1 MPSLM
6 RCQYCGLLQD
16 EPVGVKACTRCGGEL
31 IFEDKPPAGA
41 QGSYL
46 EAQMELDQVMAPAGQ
61 NIDRYLLITLRTP
74 SRVPPEQAAP
84 TESGRLPLSFTAVL
98 DVSGSMHGSKLVHAK
113 EAVRQ
118 SMQRLHDG
126 DMLSL
131 VTFANEVNCVIEPTE
146 MNPDTRQLVA
156 STLDEITAGGLT
168 ALCSGLEM
176 GLERAATVKRETNLV
191 LLLSDGQ
198 ANVGETDLELV
209 GQRGYQGRQSG
220 MIVSTMGVGGDYNEA
235 LLAEIAAQSGGRF
248 YHVKQASQIG
258 AYLTGE
264 LGEVAALSARDAEIH
279 IQLPAGVVLFPLSAA
294 YPARQDGNQV
304 VISIGGIP
312 DDIDLEIP
320 LRLSIPSQPVGAR
333 ISVVGKVT
341 YLSPAGNPLFTGL
354 NRVTVR
360 FKDVA
365 AYELRDGV
373 ISPVVEQVLNQRE
386 AAQVLNFS
394 RAIAI
399 DPSQGTKQGRK
410 DIDSLRAYASLL
422 GDDRAEQVATG
433 FEARLAEMQS
443 DKRAAKNLVYAAFA
457 SMRSMKDFDN

>member
-1 MPSLM
+1 MTRLM

-31 IFEDKPPAGA
+31 VFEDRLSDAA

-61 NIDRYLLITLRTP
+61 NVDRYLLITLRTP
-74 SRVPPEQAAP
+74 SGVLPEQAAP
-84 TESGRLPLSFTAVL
+84 TESGRLPFNFTAVL
-98 DVSGSMHGSKLVHAK
+98 DVSGSMHGSKLMHTK

-118 SMQRLHDG
+118 SMLRLQDG

-131 VTFANEVNCVIEPTE
+131 ATFANEVHCVIEPTE
-146 MNPDTRQLVA
+146 MDPDTRQLVSSA
-156 STLDEITAGGLT
+156 LDEITAGGLT

-176 GLERAATVKRETNLV
+176 GIEKAATVKQDTNLV

-209 GQRGYQGRQSG
+209 GQRGFQGRQRG
-220 MIVSTMGVGGDYNEA
+220 IIISTLGVGGDYNEA
-235 LLAEIAAQSGGRF
+235 LMAEIATQGGGRF
-248 YHVKQASQIG
+248 YHIKQASQIG

-264 LGEVAALSARDAEIH
+264 LGEVAALAARDAEIQL
-279 IQLPAGVVLFPLSAA
+279 QLPTGAVLFPLSAA
-294 YPARQDGNQV
+294 YPARQDGDQV

-312 DDIDLEIP
+312 EEVDLEIP

-333 ISVVGKVT
+333 LSVEGNVT

-360 FKDVA
+360 FKDAA

-373 ISPVVEQVLNQRE
+373 IPPVIEQVLKQRE

-399 DPSQGTKQGRK
+399 DPS
-410 DIDSLRAYASLL
+410 
-422 GDDRAEQVATG
+422 
-433 FEARLAEMQS
+433 
-443 DKRAAKNLVYAAFA
+443 
-457 SMRSMKDFDN
+457 

>member
-1 MPSLM
+1 M

-16 EPVGVKACTRCGGEL
+16 EPAGVKVCTRCGGEL

-61 NIDRYLLITLRTP
+61 NVDRYLLITLRTP

-131 VTFANEVNCVIEPTE
+131 VTFANEVHCVIEPTE
-146 MNPDTRQLVA
+146 MTPDTRQLVA
-156 STLDEITAGGLT
+156 SILDEITACGLT

-176 GLERAATVKRETNLV
+176 GLEKAATVKRDTNLV

-198 ANVGETDLELV
+198 ANVGEIDLELV

-220 MIVSTMGVGGDYNEA
+220 MIVSTLGVGGDYNEA

-264 LGEVAALSARDAEIH
+264 LGEVAALSARDAEIY

-294 YPARQDGNQV
+294 YPARQDGDQV
-304 VISIGGIP
+304 VVSIGGIP
-312 DDIDLEIP
+312 DDVDLEIP
-320 LRLSIPSQPVGAR
+320 LRLSIPSQTVGAR
-333 ISVVGKVT
+333 LSVEGKVT

-373 ISPVVEQVLNQRE
+373 ISPVVEQVLKQRE

-399 DPSQGTKQGRK
+399 DPSQGTKQRRK

-443 DKRAAKNLVYAAFA
+443 DKRAAKSQVYAAFA
-457 SMRSMKDFDN
+457 SMRSMKDFDD

>member
-1 MPSLM
+1 MLSLM

-16 EPVGVKACTRCGGEL
+16 EPSGVKACTRCGGEL

-131 VTFANEVNCVIEPTE
+131 VTFANEVHCVIEPTE
-146 MNPDTRQLVA
+146 MIPDTRQLVT

-176 GLERAATVKRETNLV
+176 GLEKAGTVKRDTNLV

-220 MIVSTMGVGGDYNEA
+220 MIVSTLGVGGDYNEA

-264 LGEVAALSARDAEIH
+264 LGEVAALAARDAEIH
-279 IQLPAGVVLFPLSAA
+279 IQLPAGIVLFPLSAA
-294 YPARQDGNQV
+294 YPARQDGDQV
-304 VISIGGIP
+304 VVSIGGIP
-312 DDIDLEIP
+312 DDVDLEIP

-333 ISVVGKVT
+333 LSVEGKVT

-365 AYELRDGV
+365 AYKLRDGV
-373 ISPVVEQVLNQRE
+373 ISPVVEQVLKQRE
-386 AAQVLNFS
+386 AAQVLDFS
-394 RAIAI
+394 RTIAI
-399 DPSQGTKQGRK
+399 DPSQGAKQRRK

-433 FEARLAEMQS
+433 FEARLVEMQS
-443 DKRAAKNLVYAAFA
+443 DKRAAKSLVYAAFA
-457 SMRSMKDFDN
+457 SMRSMKDFDD